1 MTQELDKVL
10 LKLEELKKAG
20 KPLDSFIGIF
30 RCGESAM
37 VYMDLSIEE
46 KDGYIKIL
54 QILMDKLSPPEEDY
68 EKPKQDKFV
77 NILSKNCH

>member
-77 NILSKNCH
+77 NILSKNYH

>member
-10 LKLEELKKAG
+10 LKLEKLKKEG

-30 RCGESAM
+30 KCDEF
-37 VYMDLSIEE
+37 VTVCMDLSIEE

-54 QILMDKLSPPEEDY
+54 QKLMDKLSPPKEDY
-68 EKPKQDKFV
+68 EKPEQDRFV
-77 NILSKNCH
+77 NILSKNYH